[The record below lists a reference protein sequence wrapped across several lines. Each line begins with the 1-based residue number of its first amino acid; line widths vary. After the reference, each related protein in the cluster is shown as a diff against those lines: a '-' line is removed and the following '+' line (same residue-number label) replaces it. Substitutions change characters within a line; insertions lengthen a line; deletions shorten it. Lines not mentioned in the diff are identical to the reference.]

1 MVQICSGF
9 VSVGRV
15 AWKVKQQQLHFS
27 VLFLC
32 TETLCSEVL
41 VEIEGK
47 AAFEGMLSIPKEK
60 KQHMAF
66 SFFN

>member
-1 MVQICSGF
+1 MFRVRICWESCLE
-9 VSVGRV
+9 SQT
-15 AWKVKQQQLHFS
+15 AAASFS

>member
-15 AWKVKQQQLHFS
+15 AWKVKQQQLHFQS
-27 VLFLC
+27 YFFAQ
-32 TETLCSEVL
+32 TLCSEVL

>member
-1 MVQICSGF
+1 MESQTAAAS
-9 VSVGRV
+9 
-15 AWKVKQQQLHFS
+15 FS